1 MPSTSSSRRLRPVVS
16 WLAHALPQS
25 RDQATPLLPSQQ
37 GLTLIEC
44 LVAMIVI
51 TVTVVAITPPIMLAT
66 ATRVQSRRAEQAT
79 AVAQGEIDRVRL
91 LVERSDKDVKY
102 RQIDLPQAYT
112 GNIQGV
118 PVATAIA
125 TDRIVSSAVDAADR
139 TKAKGCDT
147 KIYPTNS
154 QLPGNQLVPVDVNS
168 DCVPEFIM
176 QVFRAEDQFP
186 IGSKPEDP
194 ESAPYA
200 FKVGVRVYSYF
211 PGETLPPLGRTR
223 SSMVSTT
230 GARDNSIGGKDERKP
245 LAVLYTTIARSGSS
259 STLCQMRQQ
268 IQKSSLAGGDDSCIL
283 PSPSPSPSPSTPP

>member
-1 MPSTSSSRRLRPVVS
+1 MPSTPSSRRLRSLVS
-16 WLAHALPQS
+16 WLAHAHPQS
-25 RDQATPLLPSQQ
+25 RTQSAPPPPSQQ

-79 AVAQGEIDRVRL
+79 AIAQGEIDRVRL

-102 RQIDLPQAYT
+102 KKSNLPDYYT
-112 GNIQGV
+112 GAIKDA
-118 PVATAIA
+118 PVATAVD
-125 TDRIVSSAVDAADR
+125 TDRIISSTVTPSSNPTTACGTDL
-139 TKAKGCDT
+139 
-147 KIYPTNS
+147 YPTS
-154 QLPGNQLVPVDVNS
+154 TQLSGTQLVRVDVDG
-168 DCVPEFIM
+168 DCKPDYIM

-186 IGSKPEDP
+186 VGVTPTDP
-194 ESAPYA
+194 DVSPFA

-211 PGETLPPLGRTR
+211 PGETLPALGKTR

-245 LAVLYTTIARSGSS
+245 LAVLYTSISRSGSS
-259 STLCQMRQQ
+259 STLCQVRQQ
-268 IQKSSLAGGDDSCIL
+268 IKKSTEGVDDSCV
-283 PSPSPSPSPSTPP
+283 SPSPSPSPSTPP